1 MELRIKSRVTGAKC
15 ANGEMR
21 KTAVSGEG
29 EGEGVPASC
38 PEWRHGEKGLGGN
51 DRSLRLAHIE
61 NFAKWVVKQLLT
73 S

>member
-21 KTAVSGEG
+21 KTAVGG
-29 EGEGVPASC
+29 GEGVPASC
-38 PEWRHGEKGLGGN
+38 PEWRHGEKSLGGN
-51 DRSLRLAHIE
+51 DRSLRLAHVE
-61 NFAKWVVKQLLT
+61 SFAKRVVKQLLT